1 MASKTN
7 RKKRRKARRPDTPAD
22 QPGAGEAKRGEGS
35 VARSGETDRKPK
47 SRLAAAMDRME
58 QTIDERPPAPWGNF
72 PLGPLSILAGL
83 VLIVI
88 GVINT
93 DPVLMTMGVGIGAVG
108 GLELSIR
115 EHFTGFRSH
124 TTLLAGVVFVATV
137 WICFYAV
144 QLVLWA
150 CLLIGAAIAVPALL
164 LLRKRFE
171 KASGGLSYKIR

>member
-1 MASKTN
+1 MANKSN
-7 RKKRRKARRPDTPAD
+7 RKKRRKARRAD
-22 QPGAGEAKRGEGS
+22 QADPSGAAGSGSDAAPAPPG
-35 VARSGETDRKPK
+35 SGTSKKKPK
-47 SRLAAAMDRME
+47 SRLAAAMERME
-58 QTIDERPPAPWGNF
+58 QTADERPQAPWGNF

-124 TTLLAGVVFVATV
+124 TTLLAGIVFVATV
-137 WICFYAV
+137 WICFYV
-144 QLVLWA
+144 IQLVPWV
-150 CLLIGAAIAVPALL
+150 CLVIGAALAVPALIL
-164 LLRKRFE
+164 FRKRFE